1 MDRWEA
7 QYKFWS
13 GFGVPAYEQNSVP
26 DADHVVFPYITYEA
40 VSALPGSNAYPT
52 ASIWTRSTSWL
63 GADSLSDEIE
73 RTLRDGGILTPHD
86 GGAIWFTPGAPFST
100 SMGDPNDDLVKR
112 KVISVTAHF
121 I

>member
-7 QYKFWS
+7 QYEFWS

-40 VSALPGSNAYPT
+40 MSSTFGGDVFPS

-63 GADSLSDEIE
+63 EADSLSDEIE
-73 RTLRDGGILTPHD
+73 RALRNGGVLVPHD
-86 GGAIWFTPGAPFST
+86 DGAIWFTPGTPFST

-112 KVISVTAHF
+112 KFLSVTLHF